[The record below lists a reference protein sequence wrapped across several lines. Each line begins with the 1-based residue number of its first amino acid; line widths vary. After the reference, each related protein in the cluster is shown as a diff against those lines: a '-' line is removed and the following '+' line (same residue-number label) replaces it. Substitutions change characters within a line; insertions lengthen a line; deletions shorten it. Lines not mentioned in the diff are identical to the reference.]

1 MCLTPIW
8 PDAPGNVGALSTLRC
23 GGVSVPPYGA
33 SPYSASPSGVPL
45 YGASAGGLNLGSH
58 VGDDLAAVQRNR
70 SVLQAALPGPA
81 IWLSQVHGTLAI
93 DAAKVASA
101 QVPEADASF
110 TSARRTVCAILSA
123 DCLPVLLCDVD
134 GTVVGAAHAGWRG
147 LAGGVLRQTVSAMR
161 NAGAGEILAWLGPA
175 IGPGQFEVGGDVV
188 DAFLAGAE
196 GPDQTAQIVAAFAP
210 VAARPGKYLADI
222 YALARCALETI
233 GVRRIA
239 GGDYCTASDAQRFYS
254 YRRDG
259 ITGRQASLIWLK

>member
-1 MCLTPIW
+1 MFLAPIW

-23 GGVSVPPYGA
+23 GGVSAAQYGA
-33 SPYSASPSGVPL
+33 APS
-45 YGASAGGLNLGSH
+45 GASAGGGLNLGSH
-58 VGDDLAAVQRNR
+58 VGDDVACVQHNR

-81 IWLSQVHGTLAI
+81 VWLSQVHGTLAI
-93 DAAKVASA
+93 DAAEIVPG
-101 QVPEADASF
+101 QVPEADASV
-110 TSARRTVCAILSA
+110 TSARGVVCAILSA

-147 LAGGVLRQTVSAMR
+147 LAGGVLRQTVLAMR
-161 NAGAGEILAWLGPA
+161 NTGVGTGEILAWLGPA

-188 DAFLAGAE
+188 DAFLAGATD
-196 GPDQTAQIVAAFAP
+196 PDQARQVAAAFAP

-222 YALARCALETI
+222 YALARCALEAV
-233 GVRRIA
+233 GVRRVA

-259 ITGRQASLIWLK
+259 ITGRQANLIWLK